1 MVRVALALILF
12 FQTLTA
18 YAGPPFI
25 TDDPSPVDY
34 KHINVFLYTN
44 YVNSPANRDLFLPGI
59 EVDYGLAP
67 RLEIDLLLS
76 YDWHRNYTEPH
87 RSTSGVGDSQISLKY
102 EIWHETPTF
111 PQVAFAPGY
120 FFPTGSEQKRIGN
133 GRSWLLLPI
142 WLQKTAGAWTCY
154 GGGGWAFNSD
164 PGNNNFRVGGMVLQ
178 KTINDTWTLGGE
190 FYAQSRSS
198 AVLAGYSLVN
208 LGGYYSLSD
217 SLVFL
222 FSGGG
227 SIAGARFYDMYAA
240 LSWDFAT

>member
-120 FFPTGSEQKRIGN
+120 FFQQAASKSASAMAEVGYCCPFGYKKQQAPG
-133 GRSWLLLPI
+133 LA
-142 WLQKTAGAWTCY
+142 TAVA
-154 GGGGWAFNSD
+154 
-164 PGNNNFRVGGMVLQ
+164 
-178 KTINDTWTLGGE
+178 
-190 FYAQSRSS
+190 
-198 AVLAGYSLVN
+198 AGH
-208 LGGYYSLSD
+208 
-217 SLVFL
+217 
-222 FSGGG
+222 
-227 SIAGARFYDMYAA
+227 SIAIQVITIFALAA
-240 LSWDFAT
+240 WCCKKPLMILGH